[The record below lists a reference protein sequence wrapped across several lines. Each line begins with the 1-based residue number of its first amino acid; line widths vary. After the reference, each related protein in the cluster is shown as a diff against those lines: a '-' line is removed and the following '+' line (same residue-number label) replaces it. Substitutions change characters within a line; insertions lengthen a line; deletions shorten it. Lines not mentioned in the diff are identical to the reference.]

1 MFSHLLSLLLAVPPQ
16 ATPTQKATAAE
27 ERLFEAPFR
36 ALDNVEGDDI
46 DLLNYPIRPMLVA
59 PEGLWAIN
67 THNSEVVSFVGLS
80 GVPSRVHPVP
90 WNPVAL
96 EYWTSPV
103 DSHRELLVVSR
114 GTYGLTRLAPATGE
128 ILGYL
133 QLPAEPGDAL
143 RIGNH
148 LFVACSALDQVVE
161 IDLLTNT
168 IWQTYEIDTTRH
180 LLFLS
185 ADGQGNVLV
194 TPLLSGNN
202 TMPRRTSVAGELAN
216 DPGGNILDM
225 TNPALAD
232 LALPDEDVF
241 RLVPGATPG
250 AGHVEVA
257 AKGVGTMLFA
267 HGVNPVSGKLWVL
280 NTQSINADPV
290 LDSEPEVKGL
300 FSQNRL
306 TIVDLPPV
314 GGPPATAHTFVSL
327 DSAGPAPLGKPF
339 ALSFGSNG
347 AAVIIGALTDNVS
360 AFSANGAHLASFS
373 LPEGSIPRGVLF
385 HEAQQ
390 RLYVLNWGTNQIQAR
405 ATNQP
410 GLPIVGTLDLGYD
423 PTSEPRKLGRRLF
436 YDGRNSML
444 GNLSCESCHVEGLF
458 DHLTWNLSDFP
469 VDDKGALFTQSLKG
483 IEFTKPYHWRGER
496 ELADFNGAFAGLLGG
511 STLDAQEFAAF
522 EEFLFGLQNPANP
535 FEDPR
540 RVLNDRRTTGFEF
553 DAHDGLSAVRGQELY
568 FSEPSV
574 GTGSCNDCHTLP
586 TGTNNDFFPDESGD
600 TAHRNTFKNTAY
612 NGLWRKEQKTR
623 VTVKERFR
631 PAELRPPLGA
641 GASHAGLSNGVFEFN
656 LQNFDL
662 PEADEQDIALF
673 VHQIDQGLAPSVHR
687 AVLIAPADPQPAALA
702 DYFMP
707 QARARHC
714 DLAMIGRVD
723 LGAGVQSLRWYWDRA
738 LRLFR
743 PDDADLAPRPL
754 AFFVAQ
760 AQAGTGRNLLVA
772 LPVGMAR
779 RFAVDPDND
788 LLFRQDEAQLGT
800 SPRDPDSDDDG
811 FLDGT
816 ERRFGS
822 DPLSAASLPSTAEV
836 PAITRVKKHFHTA
849 RVAKWT
855 VEADRPVKLRV
866 DYASSLGDVG
876 AFVEDAEYKT
886 LWEVALRDLVPSN
899 ENAGVFRVYSGTIE
913 VTDEFGH
920 ATTAPLP
927 PFQTLSFTDAF
938 ESGVTNPIEL
948 ETVLRELALVNV
960 GPAAGGGYDF
970 TFRAR
975 IEDRKR
981 ASSPLADHAVVVR
994 VLRNGE
1000 VETVIDV
1007 NGGPPAA
1014 EIGSEFGNGDEYGGF
1029 GGAGPFVV
1037 GSLSAADGLSTL
1049 TFRLPNALAGDQVRL
1064 SVEMAG
1070 RPVDTGT
1077 FDPTLPLFDD
1087 ASLFD
1092 LANTPAQFRATA
1104 PVTLP

>member
-1 MFSHLLSLLLAVPPQ
+1 MFHLLLPLLALPGP
-16 ATPTQKATAAE
+16 ATPQQKNTAAE
-27 ERLFEAPFR
+27 ERLREAPFR
-36 ALDNVEGDDI
+36 VLDNVEGDDI
-46 DLLNYPIRPMLVA
+46 DLLNYPLRPLLVA
-59 PEGLWAIN
+59 PDGLWALN
-67 THNSEVVSFVGLS
+67 THNSEVVSFIGLS
-80 GVPSRVHPVP
+80 GAPSRLHPVP

-96 EYWTSPV
+96 EYWISPL

-114 GTYGLTRLAPATGE
+114 GTHGLTRLAPVTGE

-143 RIGNH
+143 RVGNH

-161 IDLLTNT
+161 VDLLTNT

-185 ADGQGNVLV
+185 ADGLGNVLV

-202 TMPRRTSVAGELAN
+202 TMPRRTAVAGEFAN
-216 DPGGNILDM
+216 DPGGNVLDM

-241 RLVPGATPG
+241 RVVPGATPG

-257 AKGVGTMLFA
+257 ATGVGTMLFA
-267 HGVNPVSGKLWVL
+267 HGVNPVTGQLWVL
-280 NTQSINADPV
+280 NTQSVNADPV

-306 TIVDLPPV
+306 TLVDLPPV
-314 GGPPATAHTFVSL
+314 GGPPATVHTFVSL
-327 DSAGPAPLGKPF
+327 DSVPPVPLGKPYQ
-339 ALSFGSNG
+339 LSFGSNG

-360 AFSANGAHLASFS
+360 VLAANGAHLASFD

-385 HEAQQ
+385 HESAQ
-390 RLYVLNWGTNQIQAR
+390 RLYVLNWGTNLIQVR

-410 GLPIVGTLDLGYD
+410 GLPILATLDLGYD
-423 PTSEPRKLGRRLF
+423 PTSPLRKQGRQIF
-436 YDGRNSML
+436 YDGHNSL
-444 GNLSCESCHVEGLF
+444 LDNLSCESCHVEGLF

-496 ELADFNGAFAGLLGG
+496 ELADFNGAFPGLLGG
-511 STLDAQEFAAF
+511 ASLDEQEFAAF
-522 EEFLFGLQNPANP
+522 EEFVFGLQNPANP

-540 RVLNDRRTTGFEF
+540 RVLNDRRTLGFEF
-553 DAHDGLSAVRGQELY
+553 DTHDGLSAVRGQELY
-568 FSEPSV
+568 LHEPSV
-574 GTGSCNDCHTLP
+574 GTASCNGCHTLP
-586 TGTNNDFFPDESGD
+586 TGTNNDFFPDEAGD
-600 TAHRNTFKNTAY
+600 TAHRNTFKNTAF

-641 GASHAGLSNGVFEFN
+641 GASHAGLANGVFEFN

-662 PEADEQDIALF
+662 AEEDEQDIALF
-673 VHQIDQGLAPSVHR
+673 VHQIDQGLAPAVHR
-687 AVLIAPADPQPAALA
+687 AVLIAPANPQPAALA
-702 DYFMP
+702 EYFMP
-707 QARARHC
+707 QARARNC
-714 DLAMIGRVD
+714 DLVVLGRVN
-723 LGAGVQSLRWYWDRA
+723 LGAGAQSLRWFWDRE

-743 PDDADLAPRPL
+743 SEDADLVPQPL

-760 AQAGTGRNLLVA
+760 AQAGTGKNLLVA
-772 LPVGMAR
+772 LPVGMGR

-788 LLFRQDEAQLGT
+788 LLFRQDEAQLGAN
-800 SPRDPDSDDDG
+800 SRDADSDDDG

-822 DPLSAASLPSTAEV
+822 NPISAASVPSTAEV
-836 PAITRVKKHFHTA
+836 PAVTLVKKHFHTA

-855 VEADRPVKLRV
+855 VAADRPVTLRV

-876 AFVEDAEYKT
+876 VFLEDAEFKT
-886 LWEVALRDLVPSN
+886 LWEVALRDLEPSN
-899 ENAGVFRVYSGTIE
+899 ANAGVLRVYSGTIT

-920 ATTAPLP
+920 TDTAPLA
-927 PFQTLSFTDAF
+927 PFQTLSFTDAM
-938 ESGVTNPIEL
+938 ESGVANPIEL
-948 ETVLRELALVNV
+948 ETVLRDLVFV
-960 GPAAGGGYDF
+960 SAAPAGAGGYDL
-970 TFRAR
+970 TYRAR

-981 ASSPLADHAVVVR
+981 ASSPLAGHAVVAR
-994 VLRNGE
+994 VLRNGD
-1000 VETVIDV
+1000 VETVIDM
-1007 NGGPPAA
+1007 NGGPPAD
-1014 EIGSEFGNGDEYGGF
+1014 ELGSQFGAGDEYGGF

-1037 GSLSAADGLSTL
+1037 GSLSVADGLSTL

-1064 SVEMAG
+1064 SIEMAG
-1070 RPVDTGT
+1070 RPADAGT

-1092 LANTPAQFRATA
+1092 LANTPAQFRATT